1 MHSKLR
7 LLYIAYDEIVPTFD
21 TYVILQLKNV
31 TSHTKKNNVGL
42 EEFLL
47 REHFA

>member
-1 MHSKLR
+1 MHSKLG
-7 LLYIAYDEIVPTFD
+7 LIFISHAEILPTFD